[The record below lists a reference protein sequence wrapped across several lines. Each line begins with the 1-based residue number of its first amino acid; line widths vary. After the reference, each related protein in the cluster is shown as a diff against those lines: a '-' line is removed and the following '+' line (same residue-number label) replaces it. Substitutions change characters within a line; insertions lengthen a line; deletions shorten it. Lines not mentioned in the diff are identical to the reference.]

1 MKVPKY
7 YTQKLRIAELIDGAP
22 VGTPLPTER
31 ELADQFETSRTTVRQ
46 ALAELV
52 VEGRLER
59 IQGSGTFVAQPK
71 LMHVRQLTSFSQDL
85 DGQHPTSVILS
96 LEQIPATQ
104 VVADKLGVR
113 AGTRVHRLERLRC
126 LADEPLAHEIAHL
139 PGKLPRLRA
148 ELDRRGSLYAT
159 LREAYGVHITSA
171 EDDVE
176 TALANPDEAQLL
188 STDVGLPL
196 LLVHRKQGAMVTR
209 EELLQFLSDKIVK
222 WWLPDDVVFVD
233 ELPHTATGKVLKTRL
248 REEYAD
254 WLERA

>member
-31 ELADQFETSRTTVRQ
+31 ELAEQFETSRTTVRQ

-159 LREAYGVHITSA
+159 LREAYDVHITSA

-196 LLVHRKQGAMVTR
+196 LLVHRTAWDAEGHVVEWTR
-209 EELLQFLSDKIVK
+209 SVFRGDRFRFHARIDA
-222 WWLPDDVVFVD
+222 PDR
-233 ELPHTATGKVLKTRL
+233 G
-248 REEYAD
+248 
-254 WLERA
+254 